1 MKTRDTIIIVVAVL
15 AIIYGAFS
23 FITKPAVAP
32 GLGDIA
38 TTTTEIATTTAPTT
52 AVKKTTTPKTTTVPT
67 KIGAYTVS
75 YTDKGFNPSTIE
87 IKVGSTVQ
95 FINNSSREMSV
106 ASAGIGGFGA
116 MTMLNQQGS
125 VKRGGIFNATFTGV
139 GAWNYMNRLWQ
150 GDKGTIVVK

>member
-1 MKTRDTIIIVVAVL
+1 MKTRDIVIIIVSILIA
-15 AIIYGAFS
+15 IYGAFLL
-23 FITKPAVAP
+23 ITKPVVVP
-32 GLGDIA
+32 ELGDTA
-38 TTTTEIATTTAPTT
+38 TTTTEIATTTIPATLVKKPTP
-52 AVKKTTTPKTTTVPT
+52 VKTTTAPA

-75 YTDKGFNPSTIE
+75 YTDNGFSPSTIE
-87 IKVGSTVQ
+87 VKVGSTVQ

-116 MTMLNQQGS
+116 VTMLNQQGS
-125 VKRGGIFNATFTGV
+125 VKRGGTFKATFTGV